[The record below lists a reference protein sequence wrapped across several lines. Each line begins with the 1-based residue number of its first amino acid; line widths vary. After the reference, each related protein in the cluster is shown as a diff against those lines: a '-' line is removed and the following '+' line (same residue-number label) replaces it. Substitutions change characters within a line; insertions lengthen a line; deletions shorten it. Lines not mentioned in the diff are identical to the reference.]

1 MVSNSKMPHFKFNC
15 FSFRFNPSIGLK
27 ISSIG
32 EIVIIVSVNIQ
43 IQGLVAIAQILS
55 ILSKKVVFLTKII
68 GIKLEVL
75 FSKMMG
81 LTKLMLSRPLRF

>member
-1 MVSNSKMPHFKFNC
+1 MPHFKFNC

-75 FSKMMG
+75 F
-81 LTKLMLSRPLRF
+81 